1 MIINIAKFPILH
13 PIPIVYNYIMSVL
26 VRSFVIPLLGN
37 THDMYLLDIGIAFVL
52 K

>member
-13 PIPIVYNYIMSVL
+13 PIPIVYIMSVL

-37 THDMYLLDIGIAFVL
+37 THDIYLLDIGIAFVF